1 MPDIKLTDMQ
11 ISLIEALFGDAQG
24 DFVEAKKIAGYPK
37 STKLEVILGGG
48 MKDVIIERART
59 ELALHAPQAAMSLG
73 KLLTGVSPPDAKL
86 KLAAIVQVLDRTNIV
101 KTDIIQIDTKGG
113 LFILP
118 SKDELP
124 VS

>member
-1 MPDIKLTDMQ
+1 MPAAKISDMQ
-11 ISLIEALFGDAQG
+11 DALLEALFSDARG
-24 DFVEAKKIAGYPK
+24 DFEQAKKIAGYPR
-37 STKLEVILGGG
+37 TAKLEAILAGGL
-48 MKDVIIERART
+48 KEAIIERSKT

-73 KLLTGVSPPDAKL
+73 KLLTGISPPDAKL
-86 KLAAIVQVLDRTNIV
+86 KLAAIVQVLDRVNIV
-101 KTDIIQIDTKGG
+101 KTDTVVIDTKGG

>member
-1 MPDIKLTDMQ
+1 MPDLKLTDMQ
-11 ISLIEALFGDAQG
+11 ISLIEALFGEAQG
-24 DFVEAKKIAGYPK
+24 DFAAATKLAGYPRG
-37 STKLEVILGGG
+37 TKLEVILGGG